1 MKAHRRN
8 RLGLILFISLG
19 LSVTIGLTLYALSQN
34 INMFF
39 TPSQVAGGEV
49 PKGQHFR
56 IGGMVKDGSIA
67 REDDSLSVNFVT
79 TDFISEVP
87 IHYVGILPDLFA
99 EGEGIVAEG
108 RLDEQGV
115 LIATQVLAKHDENY
129 MPPEVAAALEG
140 NTPRSAAPYQP

>member
-1 MKAHRRN
+1 MERR
-8 RLGLILFISLG
+8 
-19 LSVTIGLTLYALSQN
+19 
-34 INMFF
+34 
-39 TPSQVAGGEV
+39 V
-49 PKGQHFR
+49 PER
-56 IGGMVKDGSIA
+56 EGSI
-67 REDDSLSVNFVT
+67 R
-79 TDFISEVP
+79 
-87 IHYVGILPDLFA
+87 ILVQVEGP

>member
-1 MKAHRRN
+1 MHPARKQR
-8 RLGLILFISLG
+8 LILVG
-19 LSVTIGLTLYALSQN
+19 LVVVLSSTAIGFS
-34 INMFF
+34 
-39 TPSQVAGGEV
+39 
-49 PKGQHFR
+49 
-56 IGGMVKDGSIA
+56 
-67 REDDSLSVNFVT
+67 
-79 TDFISEVP
+79 
-87 IHYVGILPDLFA
+87 GILPDLFA

>member
-1 MKAHRRN
+1 MKPHRRKK
-8 RLGLILFISLG
+8 LGSILFIALG
-19 LSVTIGLTLYALSQN
+19 LSVAAGLTLYALKQN

-79 TDFISEVP
+79 TDFVSEVP
-87 IHYVGILPDLFA
+87 IHYVGILPDLFR
-99 EGEGIVAEG
+99 EGQGIVAE
-108 RLDEQGV
+108 
-115 LIATQVLAKHDENY
+115 
-129 MPPEVAAALEG
+129 
-140 NTPRSAAPYQP
+140 